1 MPVWLDWLNVGTES
15 KKEVNVILKPYQE
28 EHSDDLARIKNTD
41 DVRKTY
47 LNNKTTPV
55 KLHKEHILDMNRKKD
70 PYVFYTVMLNN
81 KIIGELSIHLV
92 YEYKECYLAYY
103 LDPFVYGKGYGT
115 MLVSQAIDLCKK
127 YKEMKSILAHVIV
140 ENIGSSRILEKNGF
154 KLIKESNKPRKM
166 YTYEY
171 KL

>member
-55 KLHKEHILDMNRKKD
+55 KLYKEHILDMNRKKILM
-70 PYVFYTVMLNN
+70 Y
-81 KIIGELSIHLV
+81 
-92 YEYKECYLAYY
+92 
-103 LDPFVYGKGYGT
+103 
-115 MLVSQAIDLCKK
+115 
-127 YKEMKSILAHVIV
+127 SIL
-140 ENIGSSRILEKNGF
+140 LC
-154 KLIKESNKPRKM
+154 
-166 YTYEY
+166 
-171 KL
+171 